1 MSNNLN
7 KKLLA
12 EAFDAIVN
20 DNDVAKSHRLFKRYW
35 DLAAKNSYAL
45 LEAADEEF
53 EISDMGDDFNNDMVD
68 EIGSDAEEKFNQ
80 AQIAVDEL
88 EDKFPAEVTDE
99 IKAKFDD
106 VRNIIDE
113 MKLAEDEEAD
123 GLAEDASVALED
135 LKGEFEM
142 AGEIDD
148 EVSDLFD
155 EISSVIQGE
164 DDLADADM
172 DSEDVADEDME
183 LGSDESENVDEMIGE
198 ADESFEDESN
208 EDMDSEADDI
218 DVNMDDS
225 EDMDSEE
232 DEDSDEDYED
242 VQKDED
248 ELIDDIKMSAE
259 DLAALIDELEAV
271 EGNEKEA
278 VDESW
283 SKISDPRKKMTS
295 EEEGVNKKG
304 TMNFGKLPGLKLNAK
319 AGLGASATVSKGKE
333 PSSKAK
339 VCSIENKGAKSWH
352 KVEKPANKASSDKS
366 MMGK

>member
-106 VRNIIDE
+106 VRNILDE

-148 EVSDLFD
+148 EISDLFD
-155 EISSVIQGE
+155 EISAVVQGE
-164 DDLADADM
+164 DDLADAEM
-172 DSEDVADEDME
+172 DEEDVADEDFESDEEMSDDMVDEAVDDMDDESSDESSDDE
-183 LGSDESENVDEMIGE
+183 LEIDDEGSDEDFDMD
-198 ADESFEDESN
+198 DES
-208 EDMDSEADDI
+208 
-218 DVNMDDS
+218 
-225 EDMDSEE
+225 SEE
-232 DEDSDEDYED
+232 DYDD

-295 EEEGVNKKG
+295 EEEGINKKG
-304 TMNFGKLPGLKLNAK
+304 TMNFGKLPGMKLNSK
-319 AGLGASATVSKGKE
+319 AGLGSTASVSKGQE
-333 PSSKAK
+333 PSAK
-339 VCSIENKGAKSWH
+339 VKMCPIENKGAKSWH

-366 MMGK
+366 LMGK